1 MKIEKPF
8 SVSGYFW
15 LPSDEEN
22 KLYGTLKVED
32 GGKIELE
39 VLGSFN
45 RSLKEFSK
53 NDIEIERI
61 VGKIEGGEYVTL
73 EKCFALTLNI
83 NVAIEWMVKN
93 RIHVSTLYKY
103 IAYEQDEEILFNS
116 FSFSVD
122 GLNEWLNIRKIKTDS
137 LSHSHLIRHE
147 EIGNIEYNLGEN
159 IKLEFQIRVTTHMA
173 HYKSSMRQS
182 SRIKLIS
189 DEKKSLEY
197 FSKLANKI
205 VKFLSFAIDE
215 SINIKD
221 IQVTNSDIF
230 RECNGKKYPVE
241 IEVYSQIMHF
251 FKDTPE
257 IKFYTM
263 LFQYIN
269 IQESFEEKIN
279 SWIDAYNVIET
290 ALNLFFSVRYNP
302 SQYVESEFLSLVQ
315 ALETYHRQLYK
326 TKITLK
332 DRLKEIINPFHEYIG
347 SDEVIEELIENIK
360 VTRNYYTHYDDKLIN
375 KTTPCEQL
383 SYLSKKMEGILQ
395 LAFLRKIGFDSVEIR
410 NIFDGYSGLKNKF
423 Q

>member
-8 SVSGYFW
+8 KVSGYFW

-22 KLYGTLKVED
+22 RLYGTLKVED

-39 VLGSFN
+39 ILGSFPRN
-45 RSLKEFSK
+45 NIKM
-53 NDIEIERI
+53 DRI

-83 NVAIEWMVKN
+83 NVKIEWMVKN
-93 RIHVSTLYKY
+93 KIHVSTLYKY
-103 IAYEQDEEILFNS
+103 IAYEENEKILFNS

-137 LSHSHLIRHE
+137 LPNHHIIRHE
-147 EIGNIEYNLGEN
+147 EIEN
-159 IKLEFQIRVTTHMA
+159 IKYNLDGNIKLKFQISITTHMA
-173 HYKSSMRQS
+173 HYESSMRQS
-182 SRIKLIS
+182 SRIKLVS
-189 DEKKSLEY
+189 NEKKSLEY
-197 FSKLANKI
+197 FTKLANKI
-205 VKFLSFAIDE
+205 VNFLSFAIDE

-221 IQVTNSDIF
+221 IQVTNSDIV
-230 RECNGKKYPVE
+230 RECNTKKYPLK
-241 IEVYSQIMHF
+241 IEVYGQVMHF
-251 FKDTPE
+251 LKDSPE

-263 LFQYIN
+263 LFQYTAIE
-269 IQESFEEKIN
+269 ESFEEKIN
-279 SWIDAYNVIET
+279 SWIDAYDVIEP

-302 SQYVESEFLSLVQ
+302 SQYVESEFLSLAQ

-326 TKITLK
+326 TKITLR

-347 SDEVIEELIENIK
+347 NDEVIEELIENIK

-375 KTTPCEQL
+375 RTTPCREL
-383 SYLSKKMEGILQ
+383 SSLSKKMEGILQ
-395 LAFLRKIGFDSVEIR
+395 LAFLRKIGFNSIEIKK
-410 NIFDGYSGLKNKF
+410 IFDGSSGLKEKF